1 MLRRTQTALPN
12 KSEEVKLPRA
22 STFRR
27 NLPKRLGRIGCRT
40 GGNDE
45 SSPSMWVFVLSAL
58 IALLAIV
65 STFTPI
71 QSRQLIRLIAFTMG
85 CK

>member
-1 MLRRTQTALPN
+1 
-12 KSEEVKLPRA
+12 
-22 STFRR
+22 
-27 NLPKRLGRIGCRT
+27 
-40 GGNDE
+40 
-45 SSPSMWVFVLSAL
+45 MWVFILSAL